1 MNTAYLS
8 LGTNIGDRAAHLR
21 GAIERMNAAGI
32 RVVRES
38 SIFETEPLGFE
49 EQPWF
54 LNMAV
59 EVETALTAEELL
71 KRTQQI
77 EREMGRERR
86 VPKGPRIID
95 IDILFFGDSVI
106 QTLALEIPH
115 PGMTHR
121 RFVLEP
127 LAEIAPD
134 FRHPL
139 LEKTVSEMLESTR
152 WQRIKPWNG

>member
-59 EVETALTAEELL
+59 AVETPLSAEELL

-95 IDILFFGDSVI
+95 IDILFFGDAVI

-115 PGMTHR
+115 PGMAHR

-134 FRHPL
+134 FRHPS